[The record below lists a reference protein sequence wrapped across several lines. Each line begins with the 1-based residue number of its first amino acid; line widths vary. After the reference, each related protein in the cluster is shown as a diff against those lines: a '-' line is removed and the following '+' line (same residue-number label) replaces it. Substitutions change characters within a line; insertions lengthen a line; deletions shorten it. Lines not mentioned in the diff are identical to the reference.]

1 MNGLPV
7 GRHFGQVSMYVAQ
20 EEMFVPTLSC
30 WETLHIHAALRNRSR
45 ASALDLQ
52 KRMQDVLS
60 VMGLWRVLD
69 TQVPRYIYLVFA
81 TMPARQL
88 MGKRPSGRRVSMSK
102 LYPAH
107 PWQAYSQ
114 CSEQPQLAVD

>member
-30 WETLHIHAALRNRSR
+30 WETLHVHAALRNRSR
-45 ASALDLQ
+45 ASPQDLQ

-60 VMGLWRVLD
+60 VMGLWRVRD
-69 TQVPRYIYLVFA
+69 TQVPRHVCLVSA
-81 TMPARQL
+81 SMPARQL
-88 MGKRPSGRRVSMSK
+88 MRKPRSGRRGSM
-102 LYPAH
+102 
-107 PWQAYSQ
+107 
-114 CSEQPQLAVD
+114 